1 MIATAAPSGSTAAS
15 VTVMMVPDGTLAPA
29 VTVPTSSTPSP
40 LRESARS
47 RIIAYYGKFFEVFRK
62 SLRYRLSISRFAR
75 HLLQKKG
82 VESVSVHLPGRCGV
96 RKLLD
101 CSCDP
106 APGCGALR
114 ISLGLQLIS
123 SGRALLE
130 SLIAVASEHESCG
143 PPDVDFGDHEYTGVT
158 CRRLYVWMYI
168 STNQLSLSGKPIIQQ
183 AVYEGGEVPA
193 LLLILKTP
201 ANSPFDGFSH

>member
-1 MIATAAPSGSTAAS
+1 MSQCTCPGGVVFASCSIARAIQRQVAAS
-15 VTVMMVPDGTLAPA
+15 PQDL
-29 VTVPTSSTPSP
+29 
-40 LRESARS
+40 
-47 RIIAYYGKFFEVFRK
+47 
-62 SLRYRLSISRFAR
+62 
-75 HLLQKKG
+75 
-82 VESVSVHLPGRCGV
+82 
-96 RKLLD
+96 
-101 CSCDP
+101 
-106 APGCGALR
+106 
-114 ISLGLQLIS
+114 LGLQLIS